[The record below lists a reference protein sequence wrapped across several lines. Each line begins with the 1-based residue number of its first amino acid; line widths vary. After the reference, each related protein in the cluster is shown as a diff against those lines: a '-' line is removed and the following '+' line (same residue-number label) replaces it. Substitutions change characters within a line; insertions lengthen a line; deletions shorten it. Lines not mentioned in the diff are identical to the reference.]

1 MKKIDGH
8 AHIFDHIGSMGKAGE
23 LRPLGNGNCRWA
35 TGEEFRIIPE
45 GYGDKEFLGETLL
58 RVMDENGIEKAVLLQ
73 GVLYGLQNEYAMEVA
88 AKYPDRFKAAVMLD
102 PFCRCAQQILD
113 RFIGELGAKVFKFE
127 VSVGGGLSGYHAD
140 FSLDGPV
147 MMPLY
152 EKIAQVED
160 ATLVLDIGSP
170 SMSSCQPEAVA
181 RLAERFP
188 DLNVVVCHLLAP
200 SPSDRHNLECALP
213 YLAHDN
219 VWVDLSALPW
229 NVAPEAYP
237 YPTAL
242 VHRAGQAR
250 ARHQEDRLGHRR
262 ALRHDQVRLRRPLH
276 LHHAVRR
283 VHPGGARGRVLQQR
297 GRGVLPLGRSCDGG
311 YLRRASGP
319 SSARV
324 VCAPASSN
332 M

>member
-1 MKKIDGH
+1 MKMVDGH

-58 RVMDENGIEKAVLLQ
+58 RVMDENGIEKAILLQ

-188 DLNVVVCHLLAP
+188 DLNIVVCHLLAP
-200 SPSDRHNLECALP
+200 SLSDRHNLECALP

-242 VHRAGQAR
+242 DYIALAKCV
-250 ARHQEDRLGHRR
+250 LGTKKIVWGTD
-262 ALRHDQVRLRRPLH
+262 APCVMTKFKYADLYTYITESDVFTQDELRDVFYNNAVEAYH
-276 LHHAVRR
+276 L
-283 VHPGGARGRVLQQR
+283 
-297 GRGVLPLGRSCDGG
+297 
-311 YLRRASGP
+311 
-319 SSARV
+319 
-324 VCAPASSN
+324 
-332 M
+332 